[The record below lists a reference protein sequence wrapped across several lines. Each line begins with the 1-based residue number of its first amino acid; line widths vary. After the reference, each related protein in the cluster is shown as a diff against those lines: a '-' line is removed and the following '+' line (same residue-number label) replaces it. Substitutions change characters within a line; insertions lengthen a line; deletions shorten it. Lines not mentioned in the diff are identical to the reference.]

1 MITRKEVGTFDYN
14 GRIIGNNHQF
24 EKPVLVI
31 EKFSVTF
38 SNRYYTT
45 HFSSQKVKRR
55 DKNKNHGIH
64 HKMFEHFGA
73 RI

>member
-14 GRIIGNNHQF
+14 GRIIGNNRDF
-24 EKPVLVI
+24 EKPVLGI

-45 HFSSQKVKRR
+45 HFS
-55 DKNKNHGIH
+55 
-64 HKMFEHFGA
+64 
-73 RI
+73 